1 MSKTI
6 TVEELAAN
14 VRKHIAEVEGGE
26 TLTITQEGRAIATIG
41 PAVRIVN
48 KGKPFPFR
56 DFDPGPRPKNLKT
69 DPAQIVIDERD
80 YERNEKKWRP

>member
-14 VRKHIAEVEGGE
+14 LKEHLAEAQEGE
-26 TLTITQEGRAIATIG
+26 TLTITQEGRAIVRIE
-41 PAVRIVN
+41 PALKIVN
-48 KGKPFPFR
+48 KGKRFPFR
-56 DFDPGPRPKNLKT
+56 DFDPGPRPKNLTT
-69 DPAQIVIDERD
+69 DPAQIIIDERE

>member
-14 VRKHIAEVEGGE
+14 LSEHLAEVQQGE
-26 TLTITQEGRAIATIG
+26 TFTITKDGRPVATME
-41 PAVRIVN
+41 PALKIVN
-48 KGKPFPFR
+48 KGKRFPFR

>member
-14 VRKHIAEVEGGE
+14 LKEHLAEAHEGE
-26 TLTITQEGRAIATIG
+26 TLTITQEGRPIVRIE
-41 PAVRIVN
+41 PALKIVN
-48 KGKPFPFR
+48 KGKQFPFR
-56 DFDPGPRPKNLKT
+56 DFDPGPRPKNLRT
-69 DPAQIVIDERD
+69 DPAQIVIDERE